1 DKEIAEA
8 VTGQL
13 AQNGIRTTLKTF
25 EWVAYL
31 SGLAYRHKAGPVWL
45 LGWGVAT
52 LDADSVYRPLF
63 RSGSVQA
70 NYNNA
75 EVDRLVD
82 EARTTMDGKKRLAL
96 YHRLGRIFIE
106 DIPAIPLY
114 QQVDLYGVAK
124 RLVWKARSDEV
135 IRVYDMALTD
145 GK

>member
-1 DKEIAEA
+1 A

-31 SGLAYRHKAGPVWL
+31 SGLAYRHKAGPMWL

-96 YHRLGRIFIE
+96 YHRLGRIFIQ
-106 DIPAIPLY
+106 DIPAVPLY
-114 QQVDLYGVAK
+114 QQGDLFRVAK
-124 RLVWKARSDEV
+124 RPVLKGPNHEGNPVFAIAS
-135 IRVYDMALTD
+135 
-145 GK
+145 